1 MNGDDEWQQKVN
13 ANAADARRA
22 GVEPGCELTLVF
34 CWVFRSLPKI
44 RFRSREYLIFF
55 VVGNI

>member
-44 RFRSREYLIFF
+44 RFRSREYLIFES
-55 VVGNI
+55 